1 MSAATGAVGADLPR
15 LETREKIT
23 GRAAYI
29 ADLERPDMLHGAILQ
44 SPHPHARIKRAD
56 VSAALALPGVVAALT
71 GEDFP
76 PGRMGAF
83 IKDEPPIAQDKV
95 RYLGEPVAV
104 VAAEDEETARRAV
117 QLIEVTYEE
126 LPVILDPRAGLAA
139 DAAIIHEDLESYLKV
154 FPAICHGNVASECEL
169 IEGDLDR
176 GWAEAEVVVEGIF
189 DTAAQAHLAIE
200 PCGALAEVDANGRV
214 TLWSANQ
221 SVFRVQANVC
231 ESLRLPMTRL
241 RCLTPRVGGGFGNK
255 MEAHVQPLVVQLAL
269 VTGRPVKL
277 ILSREEDFEMVRA
290 RHPFHIHAK
299 TGARRDGTLVAR
311 EIEVVLDCGAYGDDS
326 PGVLGYS
333 LLMARGP
340 YGIPNTRC
348 LGQLVYTN
356 KLRFGAFRGFGNP
369 QTAFAGESQI
379 DEIAEALG
387 MDPLDLR
394 AKNALSPGA
403 PWFLGTEVGS
413 NGLSACMTKAR
424 AAAGWDSRAGRPAR
438 PGTRRGMGAAC
449 CAHIS
454 GLLATGAIVRVLEDG
469 TILLNTGSVDIGQG
483 SDTALAQICAEA
495 LKVPVDQVAVASPD
509 TDGSPYNW
517 GTTASRVTY
526 TTGRSVVAAAGQVER
541 QLKEQAAVMLEA
553 PADRLELRPGG
564 RVGVIGDPAREVPF
578 LQISLRAH
586 WGAGGPIVGSDTWV
600 FDKPTLDPER
610 GTARGLPFQRIGVFS
625 FGCLIVE
632 VEVDETTGKTDLVE
646 AWAAIDV
653 GRAINPSAVEGQIEG
668 SVVQGMGFALSEEM
682 VWDGPRLANPT
693 LLDYKVP
700 TTLDTPYDI
709 HSIIVESP
717 EPDGPFG
724 AKGVG
729 EIALVP
735 VPAAIA
741 NAIVAAT
748 GLRIRRLP
756 MTPERVLDGLVEPE
770 DEA

>member
-1 MSAATGAVGADLPR
+1 
-15 LETREKIT
+15 
-23 GRAAYI
+23 
-29 ADLERPDMLHGAILQ
+29 
-44 SPHPHARIKRAD
+44 
-56 VSAALALPGVVAALT
+56 
-71 GEDFP
+71 
-76 PGRMGAF
+76 
-83 IKDEPPIAQDKV
+83 
-95 RYLGEPVAV
+95 
-104 VAAEDEETARRAV
+104 
-117 QLIEVTYEE
+117 
-126 LPVILDPRAGLAA
+126 
-139 DAAIIHEDLESYLKV
+139 
-154 FPAICHGNVASECEL
+154 
-169 IEGDLDR
+169 
-176 GWAEAEVVVEGIF
+176 
-189 DTAAQAHLAIE
+189 
-200 PCGALAEVDANGRV
+200 
-214 TLWSANQ
+214 
-221 SVFRVQANVC
+221 
-231 ESLRLPMTRL
+231 
-241 RCLTPRVGGGFGNK
+241 
-255 MEAHVQPLVVQLAL
+255 
-269 VTGRPVKL
+269 
-277 ILSREEDFEMVRA
+277 
-290 RHPFHIHAK
+290 
-299 TGARRDGTLVAR
+299 
-311 EIEVVLDCGAYGDDS
+311 
-326 PGVLGYS
+326 
-333 LLMARGP
+333 
-340 YGIPNTRC
+340 
-348 LGQLVYTN
+348 
-356 KLRFGAFRGFGNP
+356 
-369 QTAFAGESQI
+369 
-379 DEIAEALG
+379 
-387 MDPLDLR
+387 
-394 AKNALSPGA
+394 
-403 PWFLGTEVGS
+403 
-413 NGLSACMTKAR
+413 
-424 AAAGWDSRAGRPAR
+424 
-438 PGTRRGMGAAC
+438 MGAAC